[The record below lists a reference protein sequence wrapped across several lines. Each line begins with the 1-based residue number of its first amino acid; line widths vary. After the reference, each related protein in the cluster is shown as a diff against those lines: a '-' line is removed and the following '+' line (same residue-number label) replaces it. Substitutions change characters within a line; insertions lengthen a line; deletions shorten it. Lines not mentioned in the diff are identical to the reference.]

1 MDEAVGDGLAIHAQ
15 VGMGHLMSSQTAVLD
30 LKICMVIWYIA
41 MSDTTMHSRPRME
54 RFAQRVVMT
63 DQFFVNA
70 YLYRWM
76 MASPLAIQD
85 GSRIDELKD
94 TFSSR
99 IMDI

>member
-54 RFAQRVVMT
+54 RFAQRIII
-63 DQFFVNA
+63 NA
-70 YLYRWM
+70 QSFANPFIYRWM
-76 MASPLAIQD
+76 MASTLAIQD
-85 GSRIDELKD
+85 GSRIRAK
-94 TFSSR
+94 S
-99 IMDI
+99 